1 MEIWVIVT
9 GTLVLLLMLW
19 GLMQT
24 NQREMQSP
32 DEVLEEVE
40 IYQAY
45 GRCREARAVLET
57 AITRFPDN
65 QVLKMKLDEIS
76 QR

>member
-9 GTLVLLLMLW
+9 GTLVLVLMLW
-19 GLMQT
+19 GLMRT

-45 GRCREARAVLET
+45 GRYREARTVLET

-65 QVLKMKLDEIS
+65 PALKMKLDEIS
-76 QR
+76 ER

>member
-45 GRCREARAVLET
+45 GRYREARAVLET